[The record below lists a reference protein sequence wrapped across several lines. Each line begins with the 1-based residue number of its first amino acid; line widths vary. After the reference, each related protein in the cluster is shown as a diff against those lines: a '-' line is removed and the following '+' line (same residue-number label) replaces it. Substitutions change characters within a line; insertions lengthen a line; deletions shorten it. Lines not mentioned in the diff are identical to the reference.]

1 MKNIFYLL
9 LVLII
14 TNACNNSNTS
24 EQEDFSIP
32 DSVLNEKPL
41 DFAEDALTD
50 VIENLASPVEM
61 AKIIKN
67 AKAEFSSKNLCKI
80 DYIDNYTSG
89 FQQALGLG
97 IYSADLGYINVYS
110 KTSFVLDY
118 IMTIKTLADNIKVGQ
133 FFDFSTL
140 KRLALNTDN
149 IDSLTYISVRSFNDI
164 DLYLR
169 ENSRGNV
176 SSLIIAGAWLEGLF
190 LSTQIIKDR
199 PNKEIAEKIGEQKL
213 LLNDLMLILNNY
225 NKNDFFNFVVTELNK
240 IKSEL
245 DKVKITYEKGEPT
258 SVEQD
263 GMLIIVQNETS
274 IINISDEQLQSI
286 IKITEDVRNNIVEVK
301 EGEIQ

>member
-14 TNACNNSNTS
+14 ANACNNSNTS

-61 AKIIKN
+61 ATIIKN

-286 IKITEDVRNNIVEVK
+286 IKITEEVRNNIVEVK